1 MNIEQIV
8 ALQKFLCCDAA
19 NHKTHG
25 IGKKR
30 LTVRQGRSGIALA
43 VQYSAGFDQIA

>member
-1 MNIEQIV
+1 MVVSLVLAIQPLKAGLIVEMNIGRIA

-25 IGKKR
+25 IGKK
-30 LTVRQGRSGIALA
+30 
-43 VQYSAGFDQIA
+43 